1 MGAILFGAFGLFFE
15 PLGRPNFGA
24 LLRLIVGV
32 RGGRGADRKEGRGG
46 RAGEVAMGWMQ
57 RRSYARTQAHKLCY
71 CVKKGV
77 NQSLKGAMLAVWWGM
92 SQGINPETKTKTN

>member
-1 MGAILFGAFGLFFE
+1 
-15 PLGRPNFGA
+15 
-24 LLRLIVGV
+24 
-32 RGGRGADRKEGRGG
+32 
-46 RAGEVAMGWMQ
+46 MGWMQ

-71 CVKKGV
+71 CVNKGV